1 MYIQSVYFLFG
12 VQFKGIVEIS
22 IFNLNLVLRNLK
34 CYKNYTFFSWES
46 NFKEFCL
53 RTIIFVYFL
62 FGVQFKGLLEVQK
75 KSIAYARRLCN
86 IILEVQTK
94 FLFTWNLKI

>member
-12 VQFKGIVEIS
+12 VQFKGIMEIS
-22 IFNLNLVLRNLK
+22 IINLNLVLRNLK
-34 CYKNYTFFSWES
+34 SYKNCMFFCWES

-62 FGVQFKGLLEVQK
+62 FGVQFKGLNSGSTK
-75 KSIAYARRLCN
+75 K
-86 IILEVQTK
+86 V
-94 FLFTWNLKI
+94 